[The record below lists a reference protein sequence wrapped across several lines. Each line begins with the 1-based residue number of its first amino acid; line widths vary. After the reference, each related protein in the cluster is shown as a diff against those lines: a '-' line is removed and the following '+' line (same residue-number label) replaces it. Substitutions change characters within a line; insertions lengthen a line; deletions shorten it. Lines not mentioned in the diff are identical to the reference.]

1 MADEVADEEV
11 FRPPAEVRQQR
22 RALAGCA
29 AEHNGPFFAFF
40 AHGAED
46 SAHVALHIFRHSHA
60 VAPLRRIAHAVD
72 GAQLFVEIYAAD
84 RAAAREY
91 HVRYRR
97 KSAARGRAH
106 EHLLRFMYRG
116 EAARLALRFQLFGM
130 LQRAYAPAEA
140 AVHAFARVDVGI
152 EETFLVGPHRNRAAR
167 AGRLARPAAAAV
179 PFIFVQLFHDFIFLS
194 RGAPRARNLQI
205 YDTRTADRPPCR
217 AIQPLCPRRRR

>member
-1 MADEVADEEV
+1 MALGAEPDLRYFSAALRFEQLFVFLPDERARYAVADEVADEEV
-11 FRPPAEVRQQR
+11 FGPPAEVRQQR
-22 RALAGCA
+22 RALAGRA
-29 AEHNGPFFAFF
+29 AEHDGPFFAFF

-46 SAHVALHIFRHSHA
+46 SAHVALHVFRHSHA

-97 KSAARGRAH
+97 KCPARGRAH

-130 LQRAYAPAEA
+130 
-140 AVHAFARVDVGI
+140 F
-152 EETFLVGPHRNRAAR
+152 
-167 AGRLARPAAAAV
+167 
-179 PFIFVQLFHDFIFLS
+179 
-194 RGAPRARNLQI
+194 
-205 YDTRTADRPPCR
+205 
-217 AIQPLCPRRRR
+217 